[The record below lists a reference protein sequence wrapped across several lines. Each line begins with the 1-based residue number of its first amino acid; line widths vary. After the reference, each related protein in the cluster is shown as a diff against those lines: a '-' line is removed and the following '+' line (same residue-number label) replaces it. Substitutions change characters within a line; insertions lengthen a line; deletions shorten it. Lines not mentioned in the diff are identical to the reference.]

1 MSTIKKI
8 VRIIVPEISIK
19 YLKKTLEFTKT
30 FQGVEV
36 NEPMDAVS

>member
-19 YLKKTLEFTKT
+19 YLKKNTRITKT